1 MKKFIVFT
9 FNTDM
14 EEVIEDLGGYEQFD
28 AILEVNAYNR
38 LKPYAQI
45 VFETTNQEEAE
56 KEALNFFAKHKSDV
70 FIYDLE
76 SNRIYN

>member
-14 EEVIEDLGGYEQFD
+14 DEVIEDLGGYEQFD